1 VIAAIVIGLGY
12 LLPLIALGLAAWFV
26 AVRVRRRREA

>member
-12 LLPLIALGLAAWFV
+12 LLPLIAIGLATWFV
-26 AVRVRRRREA
+26 VVRVRRRRAG